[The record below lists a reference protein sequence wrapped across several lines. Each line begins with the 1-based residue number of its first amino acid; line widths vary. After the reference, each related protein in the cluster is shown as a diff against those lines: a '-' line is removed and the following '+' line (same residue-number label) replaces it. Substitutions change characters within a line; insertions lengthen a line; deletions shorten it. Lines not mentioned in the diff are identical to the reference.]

1 MKYAFIKQHQQQH
14 AVAQLCRVLAV
25 SRSGFYDWVCRAE
38 SDRAKRH
45 RCLSQQIKI
54 FFEESHQ
61 TYGAVRICRD
71 LREAGHRVGKNTVAL
86 LMRRVG
92 LLPKTLRRF
101 RITTDSR
108 NTKAMPNLLA
118 QQFSTDKPNHRWVSD
133 MTFIPTRQG
142 WLYLA
147 VVLDLFSRA
156 CIGWSMSER
165 MKSSLALDALNM
177 AVLRRSPTQP
187 VLVHSDRGSQY
198 GADDYQQRLKANG
211 MIASMSRK
219 GHCWDNA
226 VAESFFHTLKTE
238 LTHHQL
244 YQSRLEAKESVFKY
258 IEVFYNRKR
267 RHSFLN
273 YQAPMVYEVNYQNP

>member
-1 MKYAFIKQHQQQH
+1 MKYAFIKQHWQHH

-25 SRSGFYDWVCRAE
+25 SRSGFYDWACRPE

-45 RCLSQQIKI
+45 RCLTQQIKS

-71 LREAGHRVGKNTVAL
+71 LREAGQRVGKNTVAL
-86 LMRRVG
+86 LMRRAS

-108 NTKAMPNLLA
+108 QTKSMPNLLA
-118 QQFSTDKPNHRWVSD
+118 QQFSIDKPNHRWVSD

-165 MKSSLALDALNM
+165 MRSSLALDALNM
-177 AVLRRSPTQP
+177 AVLRRAPKQP

-211 MIASMSRK
+211 MICSISRK

-244 YQSRLEAKESVFKY
+244 YSSRIQAKESVFKY

-273 YQAPMVYEVNYQNP
+273 YQAPMVYELNYQYP

>member
-1 MKYAFIKQHQQQH
+1 MKYAFIKQHRQQH
-14 AVAQLCRVLAV
+14 AVAYLCSVLAV

-45 RCLSQQIKI
+45 RCLSQQIKS

-71 LREAGHRVGKNTVAL
+71 LREAGQRVGKNTVAL
-86 LMRRVG
+86 LMRRAG

-165 MKSSLALDALNM
+165 MRSSLALDALNM
-177 AVLRRSPTQP
+177 AVLRRAPDKP

-198 GADDYQQRLKANG
+198 GADDYQQRLKSNG

-244 YQSRLEAKESVFKY
+244 YPSRLQAKESVFKY

-273 YQAPMVYEVNYQNP
+273 YQAPMVYEMNHPYP

>member
-1 MKYAFIKQHQQQH
+1 MKYAFIKQHRQQH
-14 AVAQLCRVLAV
+14 AVADLCSALAV
-25 SRSGFYDWVCRAE
+25 SRSGFYDWVCRPE

-45 RCLSQQIKI
+45 RCLSRQIKG

-71 LREAGHRVGKNTVAL
+71 LREAGQRVGKNTVAL
-86 LMRRVG
+86 LMRRAG

-108 NTKAMPNLLA
+108 NTKAMPDLLA

-226 VAESFFHTLKTE
+226 VAGASST
-238 LTHHQL
+238 
-244 YQSRLEAKESVFKY
+244 
-258 IEVFYNRKR
+258 
-267 RHSFLN
+267 
-273 YQAPMVYEVNYQNP
+273 P